1 MARFSFNFK
10 NVARF
15 KELVNQGVQRG
26 NMAVAKLAQN
36 SMRDNFSRVGR
47 YKSSSPGMP
56 PNIRRGFLRRS
67 IQVRPKG
74 DMNAEVWS
82 DAAYAIILEKGGVI
96 RPKTSK
102 FLVIP
107 VNNAAKR
114 FSEVKQ
120 GSLRNYPFSFQKL
133 KNGKMFLVGGFS
145 QNAGFYTNAKGK
157 RVRVTPRSEPK
168 FVLRK
173 SVTIEARPYIMP
185 TLDRIKG
192 AESLRYF
199 KGGLE
204 HYIKRRFGVEL
215 KI

>member
-1 MARFSFNFK
+1 LARFDFRNMKIFQGL
-10 NVARF
+10 AR
-15 KELVNQGVQRG
+15 EGVKRG

-47 YKSSSPGMP
+47 YKSSAPGTP

-74 DMNAEVWS
+74 DMSAEVWS
-82 DAAYAIILEKGGVI
+82 DAVYAKILDRGGVI

-102 FLVIP
+102 YLVVP
-107 VNNAAKR
+107 VNNAARR

-120 GSLRNYPFSFQKL
+120 GSLRNYPFSFQKS
-133 KNGKMFLVGGFS
+133 KNGRLFLVGNFS
-145 QNAGFYTNAKGK
+145 KSAGYYTNSKGK
-157 RVRVTPRSEPK
+157 RVRVTPKSEPRFILK
-168 FVLRK
+168 K
-173 SVTIEARPYIMP
+173 SIQIARRPFIQP

-192 AESLRYF
+192 SESLRYF
-199 KGGLE
+199 KGGIE
-204 HYIKRRFGVEL
+204 HYIKRRFGVEF

>member
-1 MARFSFNFK
+1 LARFDFRNMKKF
-10 NVARF
+10 
-15 KELVNQGVQRG
+15 EGLVREGVKRG

-47 YKSSSPGMP
+47 YASSAPGSP

-82 DAAYAIILEKGGVI
+82 DAVYAKILDRGGVI

-102 FLVIP
+102 YLVVP
-107 VNNAAKR
+107 VNDAARR

-120 GSLRNYPFSFQKL
+120 GSLRNYPFDFKKL
-133 KNGKMFLVGGFS
+133 KSGRMYLIGRFT
-145 QNAGFYTNAKGK
+145 QNAGFYKDAKGK
-157 RVRVTPRSEPK
+157 RVRVTPKNEPV
-168 FVLRK
+168 FRLMK
-173 SVTIEARPYIMP
+173 SVTIKKRPYVQP

-192 AESLRYF
+192 PESLRYF
-199 KGGLE
+199 KGGVE
-204 HYIKRRFGVEL
+204 HYIKRVFGVEF
-215 KI
+215 KT